1 MLKRLV
7 NLPFAVATRAAKAF
21 QDREDAKLREKY
33 GATRD
38 PGEVANYDKPQG
50 GPVVYS
56 TLDPAAVRM
65 DAPSVR
71 AAQRDGKHVVL
82 VDVRERR
89 GGDGVA
95 GSLHMPLSEVSTRV
109 SEFSDDQLVVA
120 WGPDDVATQ
129 AVLFF
134 RERGIEDSWVLAGGV
149 AAWKAAGG
157 AVESA

>member
-38 PGEVANYDKPQG
+38 PGDVANYDKPQG
-50 GPVVYS
+50 GPVVYT
-56 TLDPAAVRM
+56 TLDPATVRM
-65 DAPSVR
+65 DAATVR
-71 AAQRDGKHVVL
+71 AAQRDGRNVVL

-89 GGDGVA
+89 AGQGIQ

-109 SEFSDDQLVVA
+109 SELSDDQLVVA
-120 WGPDDVATQ
+120 WGPEDAATQ

-134 RERGIEDSWVLAGGV
+134 RERGIEDSWILIGGV
-149 AAWKAAGG
+149 SAWKAAGG
-157 AVESA
+157 AAEVI

>member
-56 TLDPAAVRM
+56 TLDPATVRIDAKAVL
-65 DAPSVR
+65 
-71 AAQRDGKHVVL
+71 AAQRSGRRLVL
-82 VDVRERR
+82 VDVRARR
-89 GGDGVA
+89 VGEGVA

-120 WGPDDVATQ
+120 WGPDDAVTQ

-134 RERGIEDSWVLAGGV
+134 RERGIEDSWILAGGV
-149 AAWKAAGG
+149 AAWKDAGG
-157 AVESA
+157 AVETA